1 MKRTFQRV
9 LFDGREPFQICFLT
23 TVAANVFIGA
33 EFNTSIDRRTGIHAS
48 FLKSGRLG
56 HPTNRVN
63 NLLKIHS
70 LQAVRREARRLDTP
84 KVGRYH
90 SRFRFQHGTSPS
102 VMFESLSDKLKRTLK
117 NLRGEGVLTKEHV
130 DAALRE
136 IRLALLEADVNYKVA
151 KDFIASVQQKAEG
164 QQVWQELKPSEQVV
178 KIVFDE
184 LVELLGG
191 QSSRLVF
198 TKQLPNTVMV
208 VGLQGSG
215 KTTSTGKIARW
226 LAKNQERK
234 PLLLSVDVYRPAA
247 REQLKV
253 IAKATGQQIFEYP
266 ESNDPLTL
274 VREAQRHAQ
283 QTGFDTLLIDTAGR
297 LHIDDELMEELVQ
310 IKNETRPVEILFV
323 ADAMT
328 GQDAVRSAEEFHR
341 RVGITGVILTKM
353 DGDARGGAA
362 LSIKQ
367 VTGQPVKFVGV
378 GERYD
383 ALEPFY
389 PDRVAQRILGM
400 GDVLSLIEEVQA
412 KVDQDEAEEQL
423 KKLQK
428 NEFTLDDFR
437 SQLRQVK
444 KLGSFSKIMK
454 LLPDQLLGGM
464 GMPQLNEEQSAMM
477 EKELKRTE
485 AIIDSMT
492 WEERNDHRILNANRR
507 RRIARGSGTNVAAVN
522 QLIKQYVEMRQMMRQ
537 LSSSGLFGGG
547 GLKSKMLRKMTGMP
561 DMAGF
566 SGDDGELPQLPSG
579 PFGQASPAG
588 PSKKKHKKKRKKRRR

>member
-1 MKRTFQRV
+1 
-9 LFDGREPFQICFLT
+9 
-23 TVAANVFIGA
+23 
-33 EFNTSIDRRTGIHAS
+33 
-48 FLKSGRLG
+48 
-56 HPTNRVN
+56 
-63 NLLKIHS
+63 
-70 LQAVRREARRLDTP
+70 
-84 KVGRYH
+84 
-90 SRFRFQHGTSPS
+90 
-102 VMFESLSDKLKRTLK
+102 MFESLSDKLKRTLK

-151 KDFIASVQQKAEG
+151 KDFIASVKEKAEG
-164 QQVWQELKPSEQVV
+164 RQVWLELKPSEQVV

-198 TKQLPNTVMV
+198 TKTTPNVVMI

-226 LAKNQERK
+226 LSQNQQRK
-234 PLLLSVDVYRPAA
+234 PLLLSTDVYRPAA

-253 IAKATGQQIFEYP
+253 IAHATGQSIFEKP
-266 ESNDPLTL
+266 ETNDPIELTRSAL
-274 VREAQRHAQ
+274 QHARD
-283 QTGFDTLLIDTAGR
+283 TGYDTLLIDTAGR
-297 LHIDDELMEELVQ
+297 LHIDDELMEELVT
-310 IKNETRPVEILFV
+310 IKSETHPVEILFV

-328 GQDAVRSAEEFHR
+328 GQDAVRSAEEFHAR
-341 RVGITGVILTKM
+341 IGITGVVLTKM

-367 VTGQPVKFVGV
+367 VIGQPVKFVGV
-378 GERYD
+378 GEKYD

-400 GDVLSLIEEVQA
+400 GDVLSLIEEVQD
-412 KVDQDEAEEQL
+412 KVDQQEAEEQL

-428 NEFTLDDFR
+428 NQFTLDDFR

-454 LLPDQLLGGM
+454 MLPDQLLGGI
-464 GMPQLNEEQSAMM
+464 GVPNLDEEQTKQM

-485 AIIDSMT
+485 SIIDSMT
-492 WEERNDHRILNANRR
+492 LEERTDHKILNANRR
-507 RRIARGSGTNVAAVN
+507 RRIARGSGTNVAEVN
-522 QLIKQYVEMRQMMRQ
+522 KLIKQYTEMRQMMRQ
-537 LSSSGLFGGG
+537 LTSSGLFGGS
-547 GLKSKMLRKMTGMP
+547 GLKGKMMRHMAGIP
-561 DMAGF
+561 DMAGLAGMGSDSEEKPF
-566 SGDDGELPQLPSG
+566 PSLG
-579 PFGQASPAG
+579 APVG
-588 PSKKKHKKKRKKRRR
+588 PSRKKLKKKRKKKRR

>member
-1 MKRTFQRV
+1 
-9 LFDGREPFQICFLT
+9 
-23 TVAANVFIGA
+23 
-33 EFNTSIDRRTGIHAS
+33 
-48 FLKSGRLG
+48 
-56 HPTNRVN
+56 
-63 NLLKIHS
+63 
-70 LQAVRREARRLDTP
+70 
-84 KVGRYH
+84 
-90 SRFRFQHGTSPS
+90 
-102 VMFESLSDKLKRTLK
+102 MFESLSDKLKRTLK

-151 KDFIASVQQKAEG
+151 KDFIASVKEKAEG
-164 QQVWQELKPSEQVV
+164 QQVWLELKPSEQVV

-198 TKQLPNTVMV
+198 TKTAPNVVMI

-226 LAKNQERK
+226 LSQNQQRK
-234 PLLLSVDVYRPAA
+234 PLLLSTDVYRPAA

-253 IAKATGQQIFEYP
+253 IAKATGQSIFEKP
-266 ESNDPLTL
+266 ETNDPLELTRGAL
-274 VREAQRHAQ
+274 QHARD
-283 QTGFDTLLIDTAGR
+283 TGYDTLLIDTAGR
-297 LHIDDELMEELVQ
+297 LHIDDELMEELVT
-310 IKNETRPVEILFV
+310 IKSETHPVEILFV

-328 GQDAVRSAEEFHR
+328 GQDAVRSAEEFHA
-341 RVGITGVILTKM
+341 RVGITGVVLTKM

-378 GERYD
+378 GEKYD

-400 GDVLSLIEEVQA
+400 GDVLSLIEQVQD
-412 KVDQDEAEEQL
+412 KVDQDEAEAQL

-428 NEFTLDDFR
+428 NQFTLDDFR
-437 SQLRQVK
+437 GQLRQVK
-444 KLGSFSKIMK
+444 KLGSVSKLLKM
-454 LLPDQLLGGM
+454 LPDQLLGGV
-464 GMPQLNEEQSAMM
+464 GMPDLTDEQSELM

-492 WEERNDHRILNANRR
+492 REERMNHMILNANRR
-507 RRIARGSGTNVAAVN
+507 RRIARGSGTTVQQVN
-522 QLIKQYVEMRQMMRQ
+522 SLIKQYTEMRRMMQQ
-537 LSSSGLFGGG
+537 LSSSGMFGGG
-547 GLKSKMLRKMTGMP
+547 GIGGKMMRRMTGMP
-561 DMAGF
+561 NMDFGG
-566 SGDDGELPQLPSG
+566 GDPMMGGL
-579 PFGQASPAG
+579 PAG
-588 PSKKKHKKKRKKRRR
+588 LPGSSRKKKKKKKRRR

>member
-1 MKRTFQRV
+1 
-9 LFDGREPFQICFLT
+9 
-23 TVAANVFIGA
+23 
-33 EFNTSIDRRTGIHAS
+33 
-48 FLKSGRLG
+48 
-56 HPTNRVN
+56 
-63 NLLKIHS
+63 
-70 LQAVRREARRLDTP
+70 
-84 KVGRYH
+84 
-90 SRFRFQHGTSPS
+90 
-102 VMFESLSDKLKRTLK
+102 
-117 NLRGEGVLTKEHV
+117 
-130 DAALRE
+130 
-136 IRLALLEADVNYKVA
+136 
-151 KDFIASVQQKAEG
+151 
-164 QQVWQELKPSEQVV
+164 
-178 KIVFDE
+178 
-184 LVELLGG
+184 
-191 QSSRLVF
+191 
-198 TKQLPNTVMV
+198 
-208 VGLQGSG
+208 

-226 LAKNQERK
+226 LAANQDRK

-253 IAKATGQQIFEYP
+253 IARATGQQIFEYP
-266 ESNDPLTL
+266 QSNDPMTL
-274 VREAQRHAQ
+274 VREAQKHAQ

-297 LHIDDELMEELVQ
+297 LHIDDELMEELVS
-310 IKNETRPVEILFV
+310 IKQQTHPVEILFV

-389 PDRVAQRILGM
+389 PDRVAQRILGY
-400 GDVLSLIEEVQA
+400 GDVLSMIELAQENI
-412 KVDQDEAEEQL
+412 DQKEAEEQL

-428 NEFTLDDFR
+428 NDFTLDDFR

-444 KLGSFSKIMK
+444 KIGSLSKIMK
-454 LLPDQLLGGM
+454 LLPDQVLEGI
-464 GMPQLNEEQSAMM
+464 GMPQMTDEQSQMM

-507 RRIARGSGTNVAAVN
+507 RRIARGSGTTVN
-522 QLIKQYVEMRQMMRQ
+522 SVNMLIKQYVEMRQMMRQ
-537 LSSSGLFGGG
+537 FSSAGMFGGG
-547 GLKSKMLRKMTGMP
+547 GLKGKMLRKMTGLP

-566 SGDDGELPQLPSG
+566 SGDPDELPSLPALPS
-579 PFGQASPAG
+579 G
-588 PSKKKHKKKRKKRRR
+588 PSKKKFKKKKKKRRK

>member
-1 MKRTFQRV
+1 
-9 LFDGREPFQICFLT
+9 
-23 TVAANVFIGA
+23 
-33 EFNTSIDRRTGIHAS
+33 
-48 FLKSGRLG
+48 
-56 HPTNRVN
+56 
-63 NLLKIHS
+63 
-70 LQAVRREARRLDTP
+70 
-84 KVGRYH
+84 
-90 SRFRFQHGTSPS
+90 
-102 VMFESLSDKLKRTLK
+102 MFESLSDKLKRTLK

-151 KDFIASVQQKAEG
+151 KDFIASVKEKAEG
-164 QQVWQELKPSEQVV
+164 QQVWLELKPSEQVV

-198 TKQLPNTVMV
+198 TKTAPNVVMI

-226 LAKNQERK
+226 LSQNQQRK
-234 PLLLSVDVYRPAA
+234 PLLLSTDVYRPAA

-253 IAKATGQQIFEYP
+253 IAKATGQSIFEKP
-266 ESNDPLTL
+266 ETNDPIELTRSAL
-274 VREAQRHAQ
+274 QHARD
-283 QTGFDTLLIDTAGR
+283 TGYDTLLIDTAGR
-297 LHIDDELMEELVQ
+297 LHIDDELMEELVT
-310 IKNETRPVEILFV
+310 IKSETHPVEILFV

-328 GQDAVRSAEEFHR
+328 GQDAVRSAEEFHA
-341 RVGITGVILTKM
+341 RVGITGVVLTKM

-378 GERYD
+378 GEKYD

-400 GDVLSLIEEVQA
+400 GDVLSLIEQVQD
-412 KVDQDEAEEQL
+412 KIDQDDAEAQL

-428 NEFTLDDFR
+428 NQFTLDDFR
-437 SQLRQVK
+437 GQLRQVK
-444 KLGSFSKIMK
+444 KLGSVSKILK
-454 LLPDQLLGGM
+454 LLPDQLLGGV
-464 GMPQLNEEQSAMM
+464 GMPDLTDEQSELM

-492 WEERNDHRILNANRR
+492 RAERMNHMILNANRR
-507 RRIARGSGTNVAAVN
+507 RRIARGSGTTVQQVN
-522 QLIKQYVEMRQMMRQ
+522 SLIKQYTEMRRMMQQ
-537 LSSSGLFGGG
+537 LSSSGMFGGG
-547 GLKSKMLRKMTGMP
+547 GLGGKMMRRMTGMP
-561 DMAGF
+561 NMDFGGGDPMAG
-566 SGDDGELPQLPSG
+566 GL
-579 PFGQASPAG
+579 PAG
-588 PSKKKHKKKRKKRRR
+588 LPGSSRKKKKKKKKRR

>member
-1 MKRTFQRV
+1 
-9 LFDGREPFQICFLT
+9 
-23 TVAANVFIGA
+23 
-33 EFNTSIDRRTGIHAS
+33 
-48 FLKSGRLG
+48 
-56 HPTNRVN
+56 
-63 NLLKIHS
+63 
-70 LQAVRREARRLDTP
+70 
-84 KVGRYH
+84 
-90 SRFRFQHGTSPS
+90 
-102 VMFESLSDKLKRTLK
+102 MFESLSDKLKRTLK

-151 KDFIASVQQKAEG
+151 KDFISSVQQKAEG

-198 TKQLPNTVMV
+198 TKQIPNTVMV

-215 KTTSTGKIARW
+215 KTTSTGKIASW
-226 LAKNQERK
+226 LAANQDRK

-266 ESNDPLTL
+266 QSDDPLTL
-274 VREAQRHAQ
+274 VREAQKHAQ

-297 LHIDDELMEELVQ
+297 LHIDDALMEELVK
-310 IKNETRPVEILFV
+310 IKQETHPVEILFV

-367 VTGQPVKFVGV
+367 VIGQPVKFVGV

-412 KVDQDEAEEQL
+412 KVDQKEAEGQL

-454 LLPDQLLGGM
+454 LLPDQLLGGI
-464 GMPQLNEEQSAMM
+464 GMPQLDEEQSKMM
-477 EKELKRTE
+477 EQELKRTE

-507 RRIARGSGTNVAAVN
+507 RRIARGSGTSVAQVN

-537 LSSSGLFGGG
+537 LSSAGMFGGGGGG
-547 GLKSKMLRKMTGMP
+547 GLKGKMLRKMTGIP

-566 SGDDGELPQLPSG
+566 AGDEGEMPSLPSL
-579 PFGQASPAG
+579 PAA
-588 PSKKKHKKKRKKRRR
+588 PSRKKLKKKKKKKRRR

>member
-1 MKRTFQRV
+1 
-9 LFDGREPFQICFLT
+9 
-23 TVAANVFIGA
+23 
-33 EFNTSIDRRTGIHAS
+33 
-48 FLKSGRLG
+48 
-56 HPTNRVN
+56 
-63 NLLKIHS
+63 
-70 LQAVRREARRLDTP
+70 
-84 KVGRYH
+84 
-90 SRFRFQHGTSPS
+90 
-102 VMFESLSDKLKRTLK
+102 MFESLSDKLKRTLK

-151 KDFIASVQQKAEG
+151 KDFISSVQQKAEG

-198 TKQLPNTVMV
+198 TKQIPNTVMV

-226 LAKNQERK
+226 LSANQDRK

-253 IAKATGQQIFEYP
+253 IAKATGQQIFEQP
-266 ESNDPLTL
+266 DTNDPLTL
-274 VREAQRHAQ
+274 VREAQKHAQ

-297 LHIDDELMEELVQ
+297 LHIDDELMEELVK
-310 IKNETRPVEILFV
+310 IKNETHPVEILFV

-367 VTGQPVKFVGV
+367 VIGQPVKFVGV

-400 GDVLSLIEEVQA
+400 GDVLSFIEEAQA
-412 KVDQDEAEEQL
+412 KIDQKEAEAQL
-423 KKLQK
+423 EKIQK

-444 KLGSFSKIMK
+444 KFGSLSKIMK
-454 LLPDQLLGGM
+454 MLPDQVLAGI
-464 GMPQLNEEQSAMM
+464 GMPQVNDEQSALM
-477 EKELKRTE
+477 EQEMKRTV

-507 RRIARGSGTNVAAVN
+507 RRIARGSGTSVAGVN

-537 LSSSGLFGGG
+537 FSSSGLFGGG
-547 GLKSKMLRKMTGMP
+547 GIKGKMLRKMTGLP

-566 SGDDGELPQLPSG
+566 EGDGDEMPSLPAAPSR
-579 PFGQASPAG
+579 
-588 PSKKKHKKKRKKRRR
+588 KKLKKKRKKRRR